1 MLGKFLKASAAVV
14 LGSATAMTAQANYY
28 AQPMMQQ
35 PMMAQPMMAQPMMAQ
50 PMMAQPMMAPQPAPV
65 ISPTIVVNNA
75 NNNTQQQSNQNAGN
89 QGSTGGSG
97 NLQVGVVAPLPI
109 DLALQRCALGGML
122 MGRTN
127 PGMASLT
134 NVTTPQSSLSATTSG
149 MSSPE
154 TCVKPIYVAA
164 AFIRDSM
171 SELEADLTMGRGEHL
186 VALNSIM
193 ACNTASKNLRV
204 EYASYTQTAA
214 YSLSSN
220 TDKANQLFQIVDR
233 NLSSSAC
240 SA

>member
-1 MLGKFLKASAAVV
+1 MLGKFLTVSAAVV
-14 LGSATAMTAQANYY
+14 LGSVTAMTAQANYY

-50 PMMAQPMMAPQPAPV
+50 PMMQQPAPV

-75 NNNTQQQSNQNAGN
+75 NTQQQSNQNAGN
-89 QGSTGGSG
+89 QSR
-97 NLQVGVVAPLPI
+97 NNQQVVVGAPLSI

-149 MSSPE
+149 MSSP
-154 TCVKPIYVAA
+154 TMCVTPIYAAA

-204 EYASYTQTAA
+204 EYATYTQTAA

-220 TDKANQLFQIVDR
+220 ADKANQLFQIVDR